1 MNLVQST
8 KAWRDCL
15 PRARGVAGLLLIVL
29 ADIPSLRAVAPP
41 PLAKADPNDANT
53 TLYERPLNAV
63 AKPPD
68 VFPEL
73 KKNTEGYWLVDF
85 RHLASFTFEAIQVP
99 TPAKPDG
106 AKPGGSLQPDAVMAD
121 LLGQVGS
128 VNRIPPEVQ
137 ALEGKRVAISG
148 YMLPVNFDEKGFVKE
163 FLIIR
168 SPMVCCY
175 GVAPRLNE
183 WVVVK
188 MDSKAKK
195 IVPMMDVPLDF
206 YGTLHVGEKYEG
218 GVFTGLYRLEGEKTG
233 FHSGQ

>member
-1 MNLVQST
+1 MLFLCF
-8 KAWRDCL
+8 AAL
-15 PRARGVAGLLLIVL
+15 PQ
-29 ADIPSLRAVAPP
+29 LRAVAPP

-53 TLYERPLNAV
+53 TLYERPVTA
-63 AKPPD
+63 AAPKPPD

-73 KKNTEGYWLVDF
+73 KKNSEGYWLVDF
-85 RHLASFTFEAIQVP
+85 RHLASFTFEALQAP
-99 TPAKPDG
+99 TPAKSDS
-106 AKPGGSLQPDAVMAD
+106 AKPGTLQADAVMAD

-137 ALEGKRVAISG
+137 ALEGKRVSISG

-188 MDSKAKK
+188 MDPKAKK

-218 GVFTGLYRLEGEKTG
+218 GVFTGLYRLEGEKIG
-233 FHSGQ
+233 FHTGQ